1 MISESIGAIKGIS
14 YGVSGGSNAITEQTR
29 KKLEALGIDPKTV
42 KSEKEAQEKIKE
54 AESAQANASVNQP
67 DSKQNHSMQK
77 VILDAKDLAQNLGVS
92 YSEQMPVKDLLD
104 NIKHKIDKANK
115 AVEGD
120 ENNKEIIA
128 GYQQDYDKIYS
139 NYMSAQSSS
148 DKFMNN
154 LSMLATYNKIGRAH
168 V

>member
-1 MISESIGAIKGIS
+1 
-14 YGVSGGSNAITEQTR
+14 
-29 KKLEALGIDPKTV
+29 
-42 KSEKEAQEKIKE
+42 
-54 AESAQANASVNQP
+54 
-67 DSKQNHSMQK
+67 MQK

-154 LSMLATYNKIGRAH
+154 LSMLATYNMVRS
-168 V
+168 